1 MFSPFL
7 PQLRIDR
14 FRTGPIQPLLFLPG
28 TTKRERPAGIP
39 NQAIRKLWG
48 AEKLRT
54 CGELSKL
61 QSTYF
66 PRSPLYAVHRKR
78 KHWIRTRLR
87 RKAIG

>member
-14 FRTGPIQPLLFLPG
+14 LFRTGPIQPLLFLPG
-28 TTKRERPAGIP
+28 TTKRDRPAGIP

-48 AEKLRT
+48 AEKLRN

-61 QSTYF
+61 SVHILLKIA
-66 PRSPLYAVHRKR
+66 RSRCMPCIEKEN
-78 KHWIRTRLR
+78 
-87 RKAIG
+87 IGYEQG